1 MYNVTEKDRQLL
13 DAAKSGDYSQLYSM
27 YDPEY
32 HSQLKQG
39 GDNLLRYLEG
49 DFTGV
54 DKEDLPVAQKNIQAI
69 KESFR
74 QYAEGGLAS
83 GVDEYMLDKDFYSSD
98 SNDVTTDPVEPEEP
112 VNPGLSY
119 TENVIPQFE
128 KALDKTL
135 SPVESVVDKQ
145 VADSK
150 ELIDKD
156 KGQSDATT
164 PVTAT
169 TTTADKADSQ
179 TKTDAASYTATQKT
193 DELKEELEKVKTE
206 QIEQLDPK
214 AIVVAEELAES
225 KVSDLNAAVGAA
237 NLITNPV
244 QREIKDGE
252 LIDPVAN
259 ATKASAFTEQIQAAE
274 ASPSQKAT
282 VRGQLEGLMQDFEGG
297 NTPAWAAGAM
307 RNVNAVM
314 AQRGLGASSMAG
326 QALVQAAMESALPI
340 AQNDSQIFAKFQLQN
355 LTNRQQRAMLAAEQ
369 RATFMGMEFDQAFQS
384 RVMNATKISDIA
396 DKNFTAE
403 QQVQLE
409 NSRAVN
415 TMNLSNLSNRQALL
429 MAEASALAN
438 LDTQNLTNRQQ
449 AAVQNATSFLQKDF
463 KNLDNR
469 QQTALFK
476 VQEVSKALFSD
487 QAAENASKQFN
498 ATSQS
503 QTDQFFANLDQQN
516 NQYNVSQE
524 NAIRQINTNAENAIK
539 QFTSTQ
545 AQARNQFNA
554 ANSLLV
560 AQANA
565 QWRQTISTANT
576 VAQNESNMAFAKAVN
591 GMTSN
596 NLDQIWQRERDLMQY
611 NFESVEQGKN
621 RGVQLLLGE
630 QDLEELRQTVQYS
643 EDKAGTEMFFN
654 FLFEPFKGFFKGK
667 L

>member
-98 SNDVTTDPVEPEEP
+98 SNDVTTPVEP

-150 ELIDKD
+150 ELIDAD

-225 KVSDLNAAVGAA
+225 KVSDLNAAVGTA

-524 NAIRQINTNAENAIK
+524 NAIRQVNTNAENAIK
-539 QFTSTQ
+539 QFNSTQ

-565 QWRQTISTANT
+565 QWRQTISTVNT
-576 VAQNESNMAFAKAVN
+576 TAQNESNMSFAKAVN
-591 GMTSN
+591 SMTSN

>member
-39 GDNLLRYLEG
+39 GDNLLRYLDG

-74 QYAEGGLAS
+74 QYANGGLAS

-98 SNDVTTDPVEPEEP
+98 SNDVTTPVEP

-119 TENVIPQFE
+119 TENVIPQCE

-150 ELIDKD
+150 ELIDAD

-179 TKTDAASYTATQKT
+179 TKTDAASYTAAQKT
-193 DELKEELEKVKTE
+193 GELKEELEKVKTE

-225 KVSDLNAAVGAA
+225 KVSDLNAAVGTA

-539 QFTSTQ
+539 QFNSTQ

-576 VAQNESNMAFAKAVN
+576 AAQNESNMAFAKAVN

-643 EDKAGTEMFFN
+643 EDKAGTEMFFK
-654 FLFEPFKGFFKGK
+654 FLFEPFEGFFE
-667 L
+667 

>member
-13 DAAKSGDYSQLYSM
+13 DAAKSGDYSQVYSM

-39 GDNLLRYLEG
+39 GDNLLRYLDG

-54 DKEDLPVAQKNIQAI
+54 DKEDLPVAQKNIEAL

-74 QYAEGGLAS
+74 QYAEGG
-83 GVDEYMLDKDFYSSD
+83 
-98 SNDVTTDPVEPEEP
+98 DVTTDPVEPIEP

-150 ELIDKD
+150 ELIDAD

-524 NAIRQINTNAENAIK
+524 NAIRQVNTNAENAIK
-539 QFTSTQ
+539 QFNSTQ

-643 EDKAGTEMFFN
+643 EDKAGTEMFFK
-654 FLFEPFKGFFKGK
+654 FLFEPFSGFFD
-667 L
+667 

>member
-98 SNDVTTDPVEPEEP
+98 SNDVTTPVEP

-539 QFTSTQ
+539 QFNSTQ